1 MSGSRETAACYRLY
15 AVNCIELAEQVC
27 DLDRR
32 VFLLHMA
39 KDWLRMA
46 DQVERADTGHKPGE
60 TAAPNADPVSPGHG
74 LNGTK

>member
-15 AVNCIELAEQVC
+15 AVNCIELAERVC
-27 DLDRR
+27 ELDRR

-46 DQVERADTGHKPGE
+46 DQVERIAADSHT
-60 TAAPNADPVSPGHG
+60 DPDPPDHG
-74 LNGTK
+74 SERPK

>member
-27 DLDRR
+27 ELDRR

-46 DQVERADTGHKPGE
+46 DQLERVDAD
-60 TAAPNADPVSPGHG
+60 APADPEPASQGSDGHASEG
-74 LNGTK
+74 QK